1 MDISG
6 PRQEGEYEDNVTPL
20 MLAVINESTEITQLL
35 IRNGADLNMMDDSG
49 KTALDYAA
57 RDAKHGSHGNP
68 ALSRS
73 RPKP

>member
-1 MDISG
+1 
-6 PRQEGEYEDNVTPL
+6 

-57 RDAKHGSHGNP
+57 RDANTDLMEILLSAGADPNLEGSDGQTP
-68 ALSRS
+68 LSRS
-73 RPKP
+73 IGELIS